1 MDNLEKFIKQNKN
14 AFDEEPSA
22 ELWNKISGQLQA
34 EKQPAKI
41 VRMMPIQRVWQIAA
55 GFAALL
61 VFGLALQ
68 WLYFAKQNEGLT
80 AFKTPPPVEQLVP
93 ELAEAEKFYAMQ
105 ISQTQVAL
113 KNYEKQDQSLG
124 AALNKE
130 AMTELGNLDKAYAE
144 LKKEFYTSGNQE
156 AVISA
161 LIQNLQLRLELLNQ
175 QLQVIQKTEEVKKG
189 QTSI

>member
-22 ELWNKISGQLQA
+22 ELWNKISGQLQT

-93 ELAEAEKFYAMQ
+93 ELAEAEKFYADKPN
-105 ISQTQVAL
+105 AGGF
-113 KNYEKQDQSLG
+113 EKLRKTRPKPWCCPQQRGYDRTWQFGQSLCR
-124 AALNKE
+124 
-130 AMTELGNLDKAYAE
+130 T
-144 LKKEFYTSGNQE
+144 
-156 AVISA
+156 
-161 LIQNLQLRLELLNQ
+161 
-175 QLQVIQKTEEVKKG
+175 KKG
-189 QTSI
+189 VLHKWQSRGGD